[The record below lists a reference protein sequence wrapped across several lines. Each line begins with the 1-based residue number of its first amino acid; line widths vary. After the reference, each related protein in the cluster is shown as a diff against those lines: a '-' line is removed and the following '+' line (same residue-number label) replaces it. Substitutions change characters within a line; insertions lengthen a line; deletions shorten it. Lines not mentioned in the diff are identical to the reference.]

1 MDLDSLKLKVV
12 SILFLCIFVFKLIH
26 HSLDYS
32 VNSTLLLWASVVV
45 ATPLPSASILF
56 SFPLN
61 VYFNIP
67 MHVTQIVAS
76 VVALVMIRLMNP
88 VYLPGFVKLLLKKNI
103 FNTTVLFCIISSV
116 LLSKVLDTLL
126 TAYRRPLCFFEENL
140 FNADF

>member
-1 MDLDSLKLKVV
+1 MKLKVV